1 MGICP
6 VYVGACRGQNPV
18 SDPLELELADDSSC
32 DGSSCELPYAC
43 WAQNS
48 ASQEEQ

>member
-18 SDPLELELADDSSC
+18 SDPLELELADD
-32 DGSSCELPYAC
+32 CELPYAC